1 MDAVQCRRSSS
12 LPDHCLPRAAP
23 ATPPPLLPPPQ
34 PPEFCRGNFIEKKI
48 AEVPASTN
56 RVLLSLPES
65 CFASRNLRDLSCCDL

>member
-34 PPEFCRGNFIEKKI
+34 PPEFCRGNFIEKKNCRGSCLHKQS
-48 AEVPASTN
+48 AAVPARELLCLKESA
-56 RVLLSLPES
+56 RSVLL
-65 CFASRNLRDLSCCDL
+65 